1 MAVINLGWFR
11 RNTIHIWPVLS
22 FYWATAQKE
31 AILSYK
37 LLNQKPVLGSVVGYS
52 DNEAR
57 IDFVLHANF

>member
-1 MAVINLGWFR
+1 MAVINFGWFR

-37 LLNQKPVLGSVVGYS
+37 LPN
-52 DNEAR
+52 
-57 IDFVLHANF
+57 

>member
-37 LLNQKPVLGSVVGYS
+37 LPN
-52 DNEAR
+52 
-57 IDFVLHANF
+57 